1 MTKRMY
7 LAPTMTAVEAD
18 MACPILAGSTAA
30 AKVNQVEGISWDGL
44 DESESTGTG
53 AKSHTD
59 DEDMWSNIA
68 Q

>member
-1 MTKRMY
+1 MY

-18 MACPILAGSTAA
+18 MACPILAGSTAE
-30 AKVNQVEGISWDGL
+30 AKVNQNQVEGISWEGL
-44 DESESTGTG
+44 DESTGTG
-53 AKSHTD
+53 AKSHTG